1 MNSDPAKA
9 SQEAAAKVFAS
20 QWWAQRWI
28 DVLESFGWTQRLA
41 RGRNYARGGNV
52 LAMEFQG
59 SKVKAKVQGTAP
71 TPYDVTLF
79 LDRFSDEQWQEV
91 IETLAGRAI
100 FAAKLLA
107 GEMPQNI
114 EEAFIAS
121 GLSLFPFNK
130 WDIHSQCSCPDSAN
144 PCKHI
149 AAVYYLMGERFDQDP
164 FVLFALRG
172 RSRTQILQRLREL
185 RGSGTTAPSESAAT
199 ESTAPPVPP
208 LKAQGFWQLA
218 GDLDPSLVAI
228 LPPPSQETVLDVLGP
243 PPIEGAEPVVNYF
256 KGTYAQVRNW
266 AMAAALGAE

>member
-1 MNSDPAKA
+1 MGDFPRSTQDNTP
-9 SQEAAAKVFAS
+9 KVFAS

-52 LAMEFQG
+52 LSIEFQG

-71 TPYDVTLF
+71 QPYDVSLG
-79 LDRFSDEQWQEV
+79 LEPFSDEEWEGIIAV
-91 IETLAGRAI
+91 LAERAI

-114 EEAFIAS
+114 EEAFTAV
-121 GLSLFPFNK
+121 GKSLFPFTK
-130 WDIHSQCSCPDSAN
+130 WDIQSRCSCPDSAN

-172 RSRTQILQRLREL
+172 RTRTEIIRRLREL
-185 RGSGTTAPSESAAT
+185 RGGEPPAAAV
-199 ESTAPPVPP
+199 EPVAREPVPEI
-208 LKAQGFWQLA
+208 AAEGFWELA
-218 GDLDPSLVAI
+218 GDLDPQLVVI
-228 LPPPSQETVLDVLGP
+228 TPPPASETVLDVLGP
-243 PPIEGAEPVVNYF
+243 PPIDGAEPALHYLRNL
-256 KGTYAQVRNW
+256 YARVRDQ
-266 AMAAALGAE
+266 AVAAAMGA

>member
-1 MNSDPAKA
+1 MSDLVKPG
-9 SQEAAAKVFAS
+9 QEAAPKVFAS

-71 TPYDVTLF
+71 APYDVTLF
-79 LDRFSDEQWQEV
+79 LDRFSDEQWNEV
-91 IETLAGRAI
+91 IETLAGQAI
-100 FAAKLLA
+100 FATKLLA

-130 WDIHSQCSCPDSAN
+130 WDIHSNCSCPDSAN

-172 RSRTQILQRLREL
+172 RSRPQILQRLREL
-185 RGSGTTAPSESAAT
+185 RGSKSPDNKESLDPVAEQPA
-199 ESTAPPVPP
+199 VPP
-208 LKAQGFWQLA
+208 LESAHFWELR

-228 LPPPSQETVLDVLGP
+228 VPPPSQETVLDVLGP
-243 PPIEGAEPVVNYF
+243 PPIEGAEPTVNF
-256 KGTYAQVRNW
+256 LKGAYTQARDW
-266 AMAAALGAE
+266 AMGAALGGS

>member
-1 MNSDPAKA
+1 MSEILRPA
-9 SQEAAAKVFAS
+9 QESAPKVFAS

-52 LAMEFQG
+52 LSMEFQG

-71 TPYDVTLF
+71 QPYSVSLA
-79 LDRFSDEQWQEV
+79 LEPFSDEEWEGV
-91 IETLAGRAI
+91 IETMAGRAI

-114 EEAFIAS
+114 EEAFTAV
-121 GLSLFPFNK
+121 GKSLFPYTK

-172 RSRTQILQRLREL
+172 RTRAQIVTRLREL
-185 RGSGTTAPSESAAT
+185 RGGRAKDAEAT
-199 ESTAPPVPP
+199 VPTEAPPVPAIDP
-208 LKAQGFWQLA
+208 GRFWELA
-218 GDLDPSLVAI
+218 GDLDASLVVI
-228 LPPPSQETVLDVLGP
+228 TPPPSSETVLDVLGP
-243 PPIEGAEPVVNYF
+243 LPVDPAEPTLNHLRAVY
-256 KGTYAQVRNW
+256 TQVRDRAVLT
-266 AMAAALGAE
+266 AMGG